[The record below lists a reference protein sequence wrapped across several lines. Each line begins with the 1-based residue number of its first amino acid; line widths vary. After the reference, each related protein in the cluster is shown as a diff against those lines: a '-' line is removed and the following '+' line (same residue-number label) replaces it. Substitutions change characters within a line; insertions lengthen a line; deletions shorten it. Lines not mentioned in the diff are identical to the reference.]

1 MFNGGLLLVSVDF
14 FRYWFLNYIFFNLN
28 FKDLK
33 ERFLLFVIDFNVF
46 FFYFKNDVNF
56 FLVIIEMIY

>member
-1 MFNGGLLLVSVDF
+1 MFNGGLLLVSVDS
-14 FRYWFLNYIFFNLN
+14 FRYWFLNYIFFNFN

-56 FLVIIEMIY
+56 FLVIIELIY